1 MISAVCFCEGS
12 TLSQESL
19 QSSYNPARKSFVVDT
34 ASPQCSNRTHFNIVT
49 RALNPT
55 ALYIKIKSALSE
67 EELAKHGCLSVSL

>member
-19 QSSYNPARKSFVVDT
+19 QSSYSAARKPFVVDT
-34 ASPQCSNRTHFNIVT
+34 AFPQCSNRTHFNTVT